1 MYAFKDSVYLV
12 IGIIFV
18 LFGSFLIEIG
28 IWWGFLVVCVGIVM
42 STFAAYQMGQSSQR
56 VGSRPP

>member
-28 IWWGFLVVCVGIVM
+28 VWWGFLVVCVGIVM
-42 STFAAYQMGQSSQR
+42 STFAAYQMGQSSQGVR
-56 VGSRPP
+56 NRQS